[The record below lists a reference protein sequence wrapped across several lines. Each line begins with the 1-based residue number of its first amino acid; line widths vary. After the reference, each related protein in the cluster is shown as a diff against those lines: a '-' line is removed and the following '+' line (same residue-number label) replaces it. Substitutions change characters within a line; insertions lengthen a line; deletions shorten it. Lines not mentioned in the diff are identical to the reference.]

1 MRRRGSGDGEEP
13 VNTPECVTQLL
24 SRGETMEAGFR
35 MTGCA
40 VYATSARLIR
50 VRGKNVTSYDYPSLA
65 GVRESTR
72 YNVWFILCGA
82 AFIAM
87 SGLNSV
93 FPVAGAALIFVG
105 IVMKSRVLE
114 ISSATHAEPLRLE
127 GDSQALNALLLLLKR
142 KRPDLSG

>member
-1 MRRRGSGDGEEP
+1 MRRRGPGHGEEP
-13 VNTPECVTQLL
+13 VNAPEFVTQLL
-24 SRGETMEAGFR
+24 ARGETLEAGFR

-40 VYATSARLIR
+40 VYATSTRLIR
-50 VRGKNVTSYDYPSLA
+50 VRGKDVTSFDYHGLVR
-65 GVRESTR
+65 VRESTR

-93 FPVAGAALIFVG
+93 FPVTGAALIFMG

-127 GDSQALNALLLLLKR
+127 GDSQALNALLLLLKG
-142 KRPDLSG
+142 KRPDLHG